1 MNKISLARW
10 QRETGVKFTLKHTAK
25 METVISLSTSP
36 LCDLC
41 TKRANNKNSICANCY
56 SRKMMKR
63 FRNLSE
69 MLKRNDEILKH
80 NLLETVPDLSKYSIV
95 RFEAFGDIETE
106 IQVLNYFAIAENN
119 ETTDF
124 ALWTKNPWIV
134 EKAINEYDLVK
145 PGNLKIIGSSWMLN
159 KPMVD
164 YYKTFDFIDN
174 VFTVY
179 NDKTVTINCGG
190 LSCKDCGYKCY
201 TGTHTNFEINE
212 FIK

>member
-1 MNKISLARW
+1 MDKISLTRW
-10 QRETGVKFTLKHTAK
+10 QRETGVKFTINHTAK
-25 METVISLSTSP
+25 METVISVSTSP

-41 TKRANNKNSICANCY
+41 EKRSRNKNSICSNCY

-63 FRNLSE
+63 FKNLRE
-69 MLKRNDEILKH
+69 MLKRNDEVLK
-80 NLLETVPDLSKYSIV
+80 NELLDTVPDLSKYKIV
-95 RFEAFGDIETE
+95 RFEAFGDIETAV
-106 IQVLNYFAIAENN
+106 QVANYFRIAENN
-119 ETTDF
+119 ETTNF

-134 EKAINEYDLVK
+134 EQAINEYDLVK
-145 PGNLKIIGSSWMLN
+145 PDNLKIIGSSWMLN

-164 YYKTFDFIDN
+164 YYKLFDFIDN

-179 NDKTVTINCGG
+179 NDTDININCGG
-190 LSCKDCGYKCY
+190 LSCKECGYKCY